1 VSFVG
6 LYTGLSGVRA
16 AQTGIDTTSH
26 NVANAATPGYT
37 RQRVELRA
45 AHSFQSPAGQ
55 IGTGVTSSPSRRL
68 RDGFLDDRYRA
79 AIGDHGAQRARRP
92 ADRLERLTGE
102 PDHGIADKLSRLWE
116 AAETWANDPADP
128 VRGARSSRSSPR

>member
-1 VSFVG
+1 MSFVG

-45 AHSFQSPAGQ
+45 AHSYQSLAGPV
-55 IGTGVTSSPSRRL
+55 GTGVVV
-68 RDGFLDDRYRA
+68 
-79 AIGDHGAQRARRP
+79 
-92 ADRLERLTGE
+92 E
-102 PDHGIADKLSRLWE
+102 GIAR
-116 AAETWANDPADP
+116 
-128 VRGARSSRSSPR
+128 PR